1 MIRSFSHRKKKQ
13 SLNLFIFLLLTFLSL
28 GFQTFS
34 IKAELISYPA
44 QLENYQS
51 EESIS

>member
-1 MIRSFSHRKKKQ
+1 MIRSFSRRKKKQ

-28 GFQTFS
+28 GFQIVS
-34 IKAELISYPA
+34 IKDELIPYPA
-44 QLENYQS
+44 QLENHQP